1 MPEPENRIS
10 YNQFLE
16 KLTIEFSDFI
26 RTAQAG
32 RTVRHASL
40 RARKQSIKLRDLL
53 KQFRQHALENDKRI
67 ANILSEAKSRID
79 SDIE

>member
-1 MPEPENRIS
+1 MSDNNRIS

-53 KQFRQHALENDKRI
+53 KQYRQHALENDKRI
-67 ANILSEAKSRID
+67 SSILSEARSRID
-79 SDIE
+79 QELE

>member
-1 MPEPENRIS
+1 MSDNRIS
-10 YNQFLE
+10 YVQFLE

-40 RARKQSIKLRDLL
+40 RARKQSIRLRELL
-53 KQFRQHALENDKRI
+53 KQFRQYALDNDKRI
-67 ANILSEAKSRID
+67 ATILSEAKSRID
-79 SDIE
+79 EELE